1 MFKGWWS
8 GRLVA
13 HFFVAN
19 VNVNSDDLN
28 VNVNRFEN
36 SNVWNA
42 ENRHRMVVS
51 QLALSPVY
59 LAGV

>member
-8 GRLVA
+8 GWLIA

-19 VNVNSDDLN
+19 VNFNSDDRLN

-42 ENRHRMVVS
+42 ENRHRIVVPK
-51 QLALSPVY
+51 LAVSLILS
-59 LAGV
+59 G